1 MVSRG
6 CASNKIAAAL
16 IAVVVFAAAVTLM
29 RVYGADAHGAQGK
42 TAVQAS
48 LKDCAAVPVA
58 VKLIEDGEARAVYET
73 DDAELVASTFAA
85 LDGCTVGDAVDERMS
100 DAGRTLVFVY
110 ADGSEQS
117 VELEGKNIVLDKTAY
132 RLNGADELWRQLA
145 AIKSSQRNEGCTG

>member
-16 IAVVVFAAAVTLM
+16 IAVVVLAAAVTLV
-29 RVYGADAHGAQGK
+29 RAYGFGARADQGK
-42 TAVQAS
+42 NAAQAS
-48 LKDCAAVPVA
+48 LNDRAAVPVA
-58 VKLIEDGEARAVYET
+58 VKLVEDGEARTVYET

-110 ADGSEQS
+110 EDGSEQS
-117 VELEGKNIVLDKTAY
+117 VEFESGNIVLDKTAY
-132 RLNGADELWRQLA
+132 RLDGADELWRQLA
-145 AIKSSQRNEGCTG
+145 AIKNSQ

>member
-1 MVSRG
+1 MASRT
-6 CASNKIAAAL
+6 CASNKIAGAL
-16 IAVVVFAAAVTLM
+16 IAVVVIAAVVTIM
-29 RVYGADAHGAQGK
+29 RAYGAGAHGAQGK
-42 TAVQAS
+42 TAAQAS
-48 LKDCAAVPVA
+48 LNDRAAVPVA
-58 VKLIEDGEARAVYET
+58 VKLIEDGEARSVYEV

-100 DAGRTLVFVY
+100 DAGCTLVFAY

-145 AIKSSQRNEGCTG
+145 AIKNSRRN

>member
-58 VKLIEDGEARAVYET
+58 VKLIEDGEARTVYET
-73 DDAELVASTFAA
+73 DDAELVASIFAA
-85 LDGCTVGDAVDERMS
+85 LDGCTVGGAVDERMS

-145 AIKSSQRNEGCTG
+145 AIKSSQRN

>member
-85 LDGCTVGDAVDERMS
+85 LDGCTVGDAVDERMG

-132 RLNGADELWRQLA
+132 SLDGADELWRQLA
-145 AIKSSQRNEGCTG
+145 AIKNSQ

>member
-1 MVSRG
+1 MASRA
-6 CASNKIAAAL
+6 CASNKIAGAL

-42 TAVQAS
+42 TAAQAS
-48 LKDCAAVPVA
+48 LNDRAAVPVA

-85 LDGCTVGDAVDERMS
+85 LDDCTVGSAVDERMS

-110 ADGSEQS
+110 GDGSEQS
-117 VELEGKNIVLDKTAY
+117 VEFEGGNIVLDKTAY
-132 RLNGADELWRQLA
+132 RLDGADELWRQLA
-145 AIKSSQRNEGCTG
+145 AIKSSQRN

>member
-1 MVSRG
+1 MVSRA
-6 CASNKIAAAL
+6 CASNKIAGAL

-29 RVYGADAHGAQGK
+29 RVYGADAHDAQGK
-42 TAVQAS
+42 TAAQAS
-48 LKDCAAVPVA
+48 LNDRAAVPVA

-110 ADGSEQS
+110 ADGSKQS

-145 AIKSSQRNEGCTG
+145 AIKNS

>member
-48 LKDCAAVPVA
+48 LKDCAAVPVT

-132 RLNGADELWRQLA
+132 RLNGADELRRQLA
-145 AIKSSQRNEGCTG
+145 AIKSSQRN